1 MFRKPLVISLFGLLL
16 VVTACAFRSEDS
28 TDNEPA
34 QDEVLRIVTITPVP
48 SVTVRSVIVEYVVE
62 EGDTLSGI
70 ADAFGVTP
78 QQLVQENNLANP
90 DAIFVGQTL
99 RVPAP
104 SDATPEA

>member
-1 MFRKPLVISLFGLLL
+1 MFRMPLVISLVGLLL
-16 VVTACAFRSEDS
+16 VGSACAFRSDDS

-34 QDEVLRIVTITPVP
+34 PDEVLRIVTITPVP

-62 EGDTLSGI
+62 EGDTLSDI
-70 ADAFGVTP
+70 ADAFGVSP
-78 QQLVQENNLANP
+78 QQIVQENGLANP

-104 SDATPEA
+104 SDGTPES